1 MSWWRRPDYWRP
13 WLSPKRREEDLEREL
28 RCHLDLEAEEQSEA
42 GVPNEEARYAAQR
55 AFGNATLIK
64 EDTRT
69 MWEWSSVE
77 RLWQDFRYAARMM
90 ARRPLFTA
98 IAVLSLAIALG
109 ANTAVFSFA
118 RAVVFKSLPVPGA
131 DRLVILRQR
140 NETFHIENC
149 CFPYPFFEELRKQDA
164 GFEEILAVNPTEVK
178 LTDAGQ
184 TEKLQAEIVS
194 GNYFQM
200 LGVRPAAGRLLSDSD
215 EQAGGANHV
224 CVISYRLWQERFD
237 GRPDVIGRRVL
248 LNGEPFQIVGVSEA
262 GFLGAALHEPH
273 DLQIPGSRAAYKR
286 EASDVSG
293 WGQLV
298 ARLKPGVTLDQAQ
311 ARLNVIGKQV
321 ERVVGPKMSEQDDFL
336 LREGSQG
343 IDSKKEQFGKPLL
356 LLLLLVVVV
365 LLVACANLAA
375 LLLVR
380 SVERMREAGMR
391 VALGAS
397 RPALFRQFLVES
409 LLLSV
414 TGGLA
419 GWLLA
424 SVLIQ
429 GLLDLLGPQGDGL
442 VLQVRPDEPLFLF
455 SAGAALIAGLV
466 FGILPAWRAAHADP
480 MPAVHGTPI
489 GSGRKWLVSRF
500 IVAGQVALSLALLFS
515 AGLFAQTLRNLRS
528 IDLGFH
534 PENVSLLQIDLG
546 GTTYRDQRAANYFD
560 ELLRRA
566 RQLPDTRAASLAQ
579 ISVLSGSMEMITVK
593 IPGYVSPNH
602 LTPVTYFNT
611 ISDGYFRTLGMP
623 LEAGRDFTANE
634 SHGDG
639 NRDSSGDNSE
649 VAVIVNQQF
658 AHEFFAGDA
667 LGKPFLYGGGIKAR
681 VVGIAGTAKF
691 LVVKETPHSVMYLP
705 VTRKNYFPDGLFL
718 QVRSTS
724 DPRTAMGELRAL
736 HQSLDPRVPIESI
749 ATMQMQIDH
758 ALSRER
764 LLAFLS
770 TSLALVAVALAAI
783 GLYGVL
789 SFSVVR
795 RMREIG
801 IRMAVGAERRRILN
815 LFLKES
821 TWVVLGGIVLGTP
834 LAFVSGKLASSLLY
848 GVQPQDTGAAL
859 LATALL
865 IGVALAA
872 TAIPA
877 WRASR
882 VDPLVALRHE

>member
-1 MSWWRRPDYWRP
+1 MSWRQMPDR
-13 WLSPKRREEDLEREL
+13 WLLRLSRKHREEDLEREL
-28 RCHLDLEAEEQSEA
+28 RCHLDTEAEEQRET
-42 GVPNEEARYAAQR
+42 GVSNDEARYAAQR
-55 AFGNATLIK
+55 ALGNTTLIK
-64 EDTRT
+64 EDTRA
-69 MWEWSSVE
+69 MWEWSSME
-77 RLWQDFRYAARMM
+77 RLWQDLRYAARMM
-90 ARRPLFTA
+90 ARRPVFTA

-140 NETFHIENC
+140 NETFHMENC
-149 CFPYPFFEELRKQDA
+149 CFPYPFFAELRKQDT
-164 GFEEILAVNPTEVK
+164 GFEDVLAVNPTEVK

-200 LGVRPAAGRLLSDSD
+200 LGVRPAAGRLLSEGD
-215 EQAGGANHV
+215 EQAGGASHV
-224 CVISYRLWQERFD
+224 CVISYRLWQERF
-237 GRPDVIGRRVL
+237 GGKPDVIGRRVL
-248 LNGEPFQIVGVSEA
+248 LNAEPFQIVGVSEA

-273 DLQIPGSRAAYKR
+273 DLQIPGSAAAYNQ
-286 EASDVSG
+286 EAGDASG

-298 ARLKPGVTLDQAQ
+298 ARLKPGVSLQQAQ

-321 ERVVGPKMSEQDDFL
+321 ERVVGPKMSEYDDFL
-336 LREGSQG
+336 LRDGSQG

-356 LLLLLVVVV
+356 LLLLLVAVV

-419 GWLLA
+419 GWLLGR
-424 SVLIQ
+424 VLIQ
-429 GLLDLLGPQGDGL
+429 ALLDLLGPQGDGL
-442 VLQVRPDEPLFLF
+442 ELQVQPDERLFLF
-455 SAGAALIAGLV
+455 SAAAALLAGLV

-480 MPAVHGTPI
+480 MPAVHGTPT

-515 AGLFAQTLRNLRS
+515 AGLFAQTLRNLRA

-534 PENVSLLQIDLG
+534 PENVSLLHIDLS

-579 ISVLSGSMEMITVK
+579 ISVLSGSMEMITVE
-593 IPGYVSPNH
+593 IPGYVSPSH
-602 LTPVTYFNT
+602 LTPTTYFNT
-611 ISDGYFRTLGMP
+611 ISNGYFRTLGIA
-623 LEAGRDFTANE
+623 LLAGRDFTAAE
-634 SHGDG
+634 S
-639 NRDSSGDNSE
+639 NSDNNE
-649 VAVIVNQQF
+649 VAVIVNEQF
-658 AHEFFAGDA
+658 AREFFAGDA
-667 LGKPFLYGGGIKAR
+667 LGKPLLYGGGIKAR

-691 LVVKETPHSVMYLP
+691 MLLKEIPHSVMYLP
-705 VTRKNYFPDGLFL
+705 VTRKNYFPQDLFL
-718 QVRSTS
+718 QVRSTGT
-724 DPRTAMGELRAL
+724 PAMAISELRAL
-736 HQSLDPRVPIESI
+736 HQSLDPRVPIETV
-749 ATMQMQIDH
+749 ATMEMQIDH

-789 SFSVVR
+789 SFSVAR

-815 LFLKES
+815 LFLRES
-821 TWVVLGGIVLGTP
+821 TWVVLGGIALGTP
-834 LAFVSGKLASSLLY
+834 LAFLSGKLASSLLY
-848 GVQPQDTGAAL
+848 GVRPQDIGAAL
-859 LATALL
+859 LATTLL

-882 VDPLVALRHE
+882 VDPIVALRHE

>member
-1 MSWWRRPDYWRP
+1 MSWRPSDLWRT
-13 WLSPKRREEDLEREL
+13 WLSREHREQDLEREL
-28 RCHLDLEAEEQSEA
+28 RCHLDVEAEEQSQA
-42 GVPNEEARYAAQR
+42 GVPDEEARYAAQR
-55 AFGNATLIK
+55 ALGNATLIR
-64 EDTRT
+64 EDTRA

-77 RLWQDFRYAARMM
+77 RLWQDFRYAARIM
-90 ARRPLFTA
+90 ARRPVFTA

-131 DRLVILRQR
+131 ERLVILRQR
-140 NETFHIENC
+140 NETFHMENC
-149 CFPYPFFEELRKQDA
+149 CFPYRFFAEMRKQDT
-164 GFEEILAVNPTEVK
+164 GFEDMLAVNPTEIK

-184 TEKLQAEIVS
+184 TEKLKAEIVS

-200 LGVRPAAGRLLSDSD
+200 FGVRPAAGRLLSDSD
-215 EQAGGANHV
+215 QQAGAASHV
-224 CVISYRLWQERFD
+224 CVISYRLWQERF
-237 GRPDVIGRRVL
+237 GGKPDVIGRRVL
-248 LNGEPFQIVGVSEA
+248 LDAEPYQIVGVSEA

-273 DLQIPGSRAAYKR
+273 DLQVPGSTAAYYQDAGDAK
-286 EASDVSG
+286 G

-321 ERVVGPKMSEQDDFL
+321 ERVAGPKMSQYDDFL
-336 LREGSQG
+336 LRDGSQG
-343 IDSKKEQFGKPLL
+343 VDSKKEQFGKPLL
-356 LLLLLVVVV
+356 LLLLLVAVV

-424 SVLIQ
+424 QVLIQ
-429 GLLDLLGPQGDGL
+429 ALLDLLGPQGDGL
-442 VLQVRPDEPLFLF
+442 LLQVRPDKILFLF
-455 SAGAALIAGLV
+455 SAAAALVAGLV
-466 FGILPAWRAAHADP
+466 FGLLPAWRAAHADP

-534 PENVSLLQIDLG
+534 PENVALLRIDLS

-579 ISVLSGSMEMITVK
+579 ISVLSGSMEMITVT
-593 IPGYVSPNH
+593 IPGYVSPSH
-602 LTPVTYFNT
+602 LTPTTYFNT
-611 ISDGYFRTLGMP
+611 ISSGYFRTLGIP

-634 SHGDG
+634 SAG
-639 NRDSSGDNSE
+639 NNNE
-649 VAVIVNQQF
+649 VAVIVNEHF

-667 LGKPFLYGGGIKAR
+667 LGKEFLYGGGIKSR

-691 LVVKETPHSVMYLP
+691 LVVKETPHSVIYLP
-705 VTRKNYFPDGLFL
+705 TTRKNYFPDDLFL
-718 QVRSTS
+718 QVRSTG

-736 HQSLDPRVPIESI
+736 HQGLDPRVPIGSI

-764 LLAFLS
+764 LLSFLS
-770 TSLALVAVALAAI
+770 ISLALVAVALAAI

-801 IRMAVGAERRRILN
+801 IRMAVGAERQRILS

-821 TWVVLGGIVLGTP
+821 TWVVVGGIAFGTP
-834 LAFVSGKLASSLLY
+834 LAFLSGKLASSLLY
-848 GVQPQDTGAAL
+848 GVQPQDSGAAV
-859 LATALL
+859 LAMALL

-882 VDPLVALRHE
+882 VDPIVALRHE

>member
-1 MSWWRRPDYWRP
+1 MSWRF
-13 WLSPKRREEDLEREL
+13 WLSRRHREEDLEREL
-28 RCHLDLEAEEQSEA
+28 RCHLDLEAQEQSEA
-42 GVPNEEARYAAQR
+42 GAPNEEARYGAQR
-55 AFGNATLIK
+55 ALGNATLVK
-64 EDTRT
+64 EDTRA
-69 MWEWSSVE
+69 MWEWSSME
-77 RLWQDFRYAARMM
+77 RLWQDLRYAARMM
-90 ARRPLFTA
+90 ARRPVFTA

-164 GFEEILAVNPTEVK
+164 GFEEIVAVNPTELK

-184 TEKLQAEIVS
+184 TEKLHAEIVS

-200 LGVRPAAGRLLSDSD
+200 FGVRPAAGRLLSDSD
-215 EQAGGANHV
+215 EQAGGASHV
-224 CVISYRLWQERFD
+224 CVISYRLWQERFG

-248 LNGEPFQIVGVSEA
+248 LNGEPFQIAGVSEA

-273 DLQIPGSRAAYKR
+273 DLQIPGSTAAYNR
-286 EASDVSG
+286 EAGDVSG

-321 ERVVGPKMSEQDDFL
+321 ERVAGPKMSEHDDFL
-336 LREGSQG
+336 LRDGSQG
-343 IDSKKEQFGKPLL
+343 IDSRKEQFGRPLL

-365 LLVACANLAA
+365 LFVACANLAA

-397 RPALFRQFLVES
+397 RLALFRQFLIES
-409 LLLSV
+409 LLLSL

-424 SVLIQ
+424 GVLIQ
-429 GLLDLLGPQGDGL
+429 VLLDLLGPQASGL
-442 VLQVRPDEPLFLF
+442 ENHVRPDEPLFLF
-455 SAGAALIAGLV
+455 SAAAALIAGLI

-480 MPAVHGTPI
+480 IPAVHGTPM

-515 AGLFAQTLRNLRS
+515 AALFAQTLRNLRA
-528 IDLGFH
+528 IDLGFQ
-534 PENVSLLQIDLG
+534 PENVALLQVDLS

-593 IPGYVSPNH
+593 IPGYVSPNR

-611 ISDGYFRTLGMP
+611 ISSGYFRTLGIP
-623 LEAGRDFTANE
+623 LEAGRDFMANE
-634 SHGDG
+634 SNGD
-639 NRDSSGDNSE
+639 NHGDNSE
-649 VAVIVNQQF
+649 VPVIVNEHF

-667 LGKPFLYGGGIKAR
+667 LGKPLLYGGGIKAR

-691 LVVKETPHSVMYLP
+691 RVVKEPPNSVMYLP
-705 VTRKNYFPDGLFL
+705 TTRKNYFPDDLFL

-736 HQSLDPRVPIESI
+736 HQSLDRQVPIESV

-789 SFSVVR
+789 SFSVAR

-815 LFLKES
+815 LFLRES
-821 TWVVLGGIVLGTP
+821 TWVVLGGIGVGAP
-834 LAFVSGKLASSLLY
+834 LAFLSGRLASSLLY
-848 GVQPQDTGAAL
+848 GVRAQDTGAAL
-859 LATALL
+859 LATTLL

-872 TAIPA
+872 TTIPA

-882 VDPLVALRHE
+882 VDPMVALRHE